1 MVYKFRSIILSY
13 FLIVLCFSVLLLF
26 PLPEGEASG
35 QAALFFND
43 LFGTVDS
50 SSSRRLQPLW
60 DAVES
65 MIDSYDPREL
75 QRRNPDLQWFKTDRS
90 FDRWLLFHWGFTLKA
105 NTATIGNGSV
115 GKALQDK
122 IRKDMNDW
130 LREMERQKKPEKEK
144 GDFRNKAE
152 RTLFDAIEKMGLERE
167 RKMKETVYRTMNP
180 GSYKKAGEFAVIL
193 YNAYL
198 LNKFLSSSEQLRDR
212 NIIDSII
219 KEIKRE
225 GLEPAVRGSDLERQM
240 QQEILSRCEEA
251 IRQGSGVTQ
260 RHKIESFL
268 EALQYAMPRIVRQK

>member
-1 MVYKFRSIILSY
+1 MNKPYCIFLNRLLRSL
-13 FLIVLCFSVLLLF
+13 FLIVWLLF

-35 QAALFFND
+35 QAAFFFNN

-50 SSSRRLQPLW
+50 SSSKRLQPLW

-105 NTATIGNGSV
+105 NPSTIGNYSV
-115 GKALQDK
+115 GMALKNK

-130 LREMERQKKPEKEK
+130 LREMERQKKPTKEK
-144 GDFRNKAE
+144 GDFGHKAE
-152 RTLFDAIEKMGLERE
+152 QNLFKEIEEMRLQRE
-167 RKMKETVYRTMNP
+167 TKLKDTVFRTMDP
-180 GSYKKAGEFAVIL
+180 GSYKRAGELALML

-198 LNKFLSSSEQLRDR
+198 LNKFIASSEQLRDR
-212 NIIDSII
+212 YIIDSII

-225 GLEPAVRGSDLERQM
+225 GLEPVVRGSGLERQM
-240 QQEILSRCEEA
+240 QQEILTRCEEA
-251 IRQGSGVTQ
+251 IRQGSGVTP
-260 RHKIESFL
+260 RNKIETFL
-268 EALQYAMPRIVRQK
+268 EALQYAMPRIIRQK